1 MLFAS
6 PNDFHAEPAIGLDL
20 GFEEGEAA
28 RLIKSWV
35 VERL

>member
-6 PNDFHAEPAIGLDL
+6 KNAFHAEPVIGLDL

-28 RLIKSWV
+28 RLIKTWV